1 MVQFPSL
8 QTATVDDAQERTLQ
22 LEGAGGHQWRLH
34 QKLRDEHV
42 AQHDQIRFSR
52 GTLSGGPW
60 QVHATVIANFC
71 TARKSTT
78 SLYGSSH
85 GEHLRRNSSGERRLL
100 G

>member
-1 MVQFPSL
+1 MVQFPSP

-22 LEGAGGHQWRLH
+22 LEGAGGHQWGLH
-34 QKLRDEHV
+34 QKLRDEYV

-71 TARKSTT
+71 TARKPTT
-78 SLYGSSH
+78 SLYRSSN
-85 GEHLRRNSSGERRLL
+85 GELL
-100 G
+100 